1 MQSKVVERMTTRDM
15 RHPAEGRKKMLI
27 YSASIHPRSILN
39 PVGCTSKFTYKE
51 RAAWIAATLPQLDNY
66 PDTVTYTDQGYMDV
80 DVAGAE
86 GASTH
91 ANNANT
97 RTTGTTGQQQ
107 QPLQQQTHQQQ
118 QAAGANTTANYTQD
132 IGK

>member
-1 MQSKVVERMTTRDM
+1 MQSKVDERMTTRDM
-15 RHPAEGRKKMLI
+15 RHPAEGSKKMLI

-66 PDTVTYTDQGYMDV
+66 PDTVTYTDQDYTDV
-80 DVAGAE
+80 DATGVG
-86 GASTH
+86 GASTP

-97 RTTGTTGQQQ
+97 CTSGTT
-107 QPLQQQTHQQQ
+107 
-118 QAAGANTTANYTQD
+118 
-132 IGK
+132 